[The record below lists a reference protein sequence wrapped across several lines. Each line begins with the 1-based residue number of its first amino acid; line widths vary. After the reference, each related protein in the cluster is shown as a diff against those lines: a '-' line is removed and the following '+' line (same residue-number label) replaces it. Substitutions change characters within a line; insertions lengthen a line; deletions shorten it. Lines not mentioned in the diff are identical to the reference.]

1 MTIDVIVL
9 AGDAFTRGVTFGAAR
24 RSQIEAFNS
33 DWLASLHA
41 VGIPSPRTYVA
52 EMLRHTDFLT
62 AIRKHAPDLLE
73 EVRGIAVGA
82 TQPVELLLASQ
93 FMDEEWAYR
102 RRLQAHAETPQKCSS
117 VAVTR
122 SGLTWIGQNMDLG
135 GYTDGHQVVTRI
147 APHGAEAGALIFTIG
162 GMLGL
167 MGVNA
172 RGVGVCVNFLPQLP
186 NASQGLPVAFVI
198 RRLLQEG
205 SATAAAGLV
214 SVLPHATGQHYLIA
228 DPISVRSFEASAA
241 GVIEYHSPDPSKVL
255 HTNHPVAGD
264 TGDVP
269 AKADSV
275 DSVARLRA
283 LTHRLMNGDPDL
295 DAIKAA
301 LCSRDDPDHP
311 VCKVRSGNEHVNPP
325 SGTTTFTTGSMISAL
340 EHGSPMID
348 VWVSSGPP
356 NLRGYEHMSLPKI

>member
-1 MTIDVIVL
+1 MTIDVIDL

-33 DWLASLHA
+33 DWLESLHA

-62 AIRKHAPDLLE
+62 AIRKHTPDLLE

-82 TQPVELLLASQ
+82 IQPVELLLASQ

-135 GYTDGHQVVTRI
+135 GYTDGHQILTRI
-147 APHGAEAGALIFTIG
+147 APHGAETSALIFTIG
-162 GMLGL
+162 GMIGL

-186 NASQGLPVAFVI
+186 NSSQGLPVAFVI

-205 SATAAAGLV
+205 STSSAAGV
-214 SVLPHATGQHYLIA
+214 VRALPHATGQHYLIA
-228 DPISVRSFEASAA
+228 DPTGVRSLEASAV
-241 GVIEYHSPDPSKVL
+241 GVVEYHSPDPCKAL
-255 HTNHPVAGD
+255 HTNHPLAGN
-264 TGDVP
+264 TGDGAAGP
-269 AKADSV
+269 DSA

-283 LTHRLMNGDPDL
+283 LTHRLMKGEPDL

-301 LCSRDDPDHP
+301 LCSQDDPDHP
-311 VCKVRSGNEHVNPP
+311 VCKVRSANEHINA
-325 SGTTTFTTGSMISAL
+325 GTGLTTFTTGSMISVL
-340 EHGSPMID
+340 QSGSSKID

-356 NLRGYEHMSLPKI
+356 NLRGYARICLAKV